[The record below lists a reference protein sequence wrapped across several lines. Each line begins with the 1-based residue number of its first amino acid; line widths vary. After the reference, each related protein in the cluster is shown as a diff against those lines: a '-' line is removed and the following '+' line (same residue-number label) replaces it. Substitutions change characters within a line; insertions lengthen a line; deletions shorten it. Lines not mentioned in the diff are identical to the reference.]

1 MMGDTT
7 AYILLSVLSSV
18 FSKQKY
24 AIEIIPLISII
35 LLFLWEVPVAL
46 WFAVVVIVISV
57 SMVILSEAI
66 RESVKRMPNRGYRFL
81 RNYQQYLKKWKNSR
95 KGVLVMKS
103 VPLPWRMTK
112 VYLTTIAIYLF
123 VYVWLMVFTAVQG
136 RPETWALFIVQLS
149 ALLWVYGFTFVRIK
163 LFLKRGLF

>member
-7 AYILLSVLSSV
+7 ACILLSVLSSV

-35 LLFLWEVPVAL
+35 LLFFWEVPVAL

-103 VPLPWRMTK
+103 VPLPWCMTK

-136 RPETWALFIVQLS
+136 RPETRALFIVQLI